1 MTIRVKNQI
10 SEIERLSKVVAD
22 FFLENGLSEQSRDDV
37 TLALD
42 EMLAN
47 VILHGL
53 PNSTEHEIIVQLCL
67 EPGFVTVAVED
78 EGFPFNPLDAPE
90 PDLTGPIEKRSIGGL
105 GIHLVKN
112 IMDKLDY
119 QRQDGRNCVVMK
131 KRV

>member
-22 FFLENGLSEQSRDDV
+22 FSLENGLSEQARDDV

-53 PNSTEHEIIVQLCL
+53 PDSAEHEIIVQLYL
-67 EPGFVTVAVED
+67 EPGYVAVVVED
-78 EGFPFNPLDAPE
+78 EDVPFNPLEAPE
-90 PDLTGPIEKRSIGGL
+90 PDLTGPIEARPIGDL
-105 GIHLVKN
+105 GIHLVRN
-112 IMDKLDY
+112 FMDKLEY
-119 QRQDGRNCVVMK
+119 HRQDGRN
-131 KRV
+131 